1 MCSSSFGEPFL
12 SADGVVSGEAE
23 VNEGVKGPVVSGVVN
38 TTKWAGCIYLI
49 PSKTRD

>member
-1 MCSSSFGEPFL
+1 MCSSSFGELFL

-23 VNEGVKGPVVSGVVN
+23 VNEGVKGPVVSVVN
-38 TTKWAGCIYLI
+38 TTKWAGFIYLI